1 MSSRWAAISV
11 PMRPEALDDVSVAL
25 QRLVGRAFAVET
37 RPQSE
42 EGNWPVTAHAYVAP
56 GKGQAAARH
65 DLLRALEMLRIA
77 GDGLV
82 GAATETFVDA
92 DADAFRTSWR
102 EYYEPLTVGRRLLIV
117 PAWLDR
123 PREQHERIPI
133 YLDSAMAFGT
143 GRHPTTQL
151 ALAALED
158 ALQPG
163 EVVVD
168 VGTGSGVLAIA
179 AAKLGAVCVYAF
191 DRDSEAGPTA
201 AANLRRN
208 GVADRI
214 QLTIPSSTLVTPQP
228 AALIVANIV
237 AAVHVN
243 LMPEYAG
250 LLRPA
255 GRLLLGGVIDVRV
268 DEVVAAAQP
277 FGFRLQATA
286 ADQEWRLLEFTRVSL
301 PVADMESEAAMGDR
315 CQ

>member
-42 EGNWPVTAHAYVAP
+42 EDNWPVTAHAYVAP
-56 GKGQAAARH
+56 GERQAAARH

-92 DADAFRTSWR
+92 DAFRTSWR
-102 EYYEPLTVGRRLLIV
+102 EYYEPLAVGRRLLIV

-201 AANLRRN
+201 AANLHRN

>member
-37 RPQSE
+37 RPRSE
-42 EGNWPVTAHAYVAP
+42 EGDWPVTAHAYVAP
-56 GKGQAAARH
+56 GKRQAAARH

-92 DADAFRTSWR
+92 DVFRTSWR
-102 EYYEPLTVGRRLLIV
+102 EYYEPLAVGRRLLIV

-143 GRHPTTQL
+143 GCHPTTQL

-179 AAKLGAVCVYAF
+179 AAKLGAACVYAF

-214 QLTIPSSTLVTPQP
+214 VLTIPSSTLVTPEP
-228 AALIVANIV
+228 AALVVANIV
-237 AAVHVN
+237 AAVHVK

-250 LLRPA
+250 LLKPA
-255 GRLLLGGVIDVRV
+255 GRLLLGGVIDTRV
-268 DEVVAAAQP
+268 DEVVAAGQP